1 MKPTH
6 ISQKQS
12 NSGRIKPHTFEQ
24 CLIHYSPMIK
34 SLIKTLRIYKNYEDY
49 YQVGL
54 VALWHAYEHFK
65 EEKGSFSNHSYTTV
79 RGHLLNEMT
88 KESKYNQRFVVVDSY
103 KEEVTYHDEA
113 FLLDQFIS
121 HLDGIST
128 LQKQILI
135 ERFYLN
141 KSFSEIADRCK
152 MPEASVR
159 SSYLYALKRL
169 RKQKTQG

>member
-1 MKPTH
+1 MKTL
-6 ISQKQS
+6 KQT
-12 NSGRIKPHTFEQ
+12 NSGRIKPISFED
-24 CLIHYSPMIK
+24 CLIQYTPMVK

-65 EEKGSFSNHSYTTV
+65 EEKGSFSNHAYTTV

-88 KESKYNQRFVVVDSY
+88 KESKYEQRFVVVDSY
-103 KEEVTYHDEA
+103 KEEVEYHDEA
-113 FLLDQFIS
+113 FLFEQFMS
-121 HLDGIST
+121 HLEGVSS

-135 ERFYLN
+135 DRFYLS
-141 KSFSEIADRCK
+141 KSFSEIAIRCN

-169 RKQKTQG
+169 RKQKTQD

>member
-1 MKPTH
+1 MKTL
-6 ISQKQS
+6 KQT
-12 NSGRIKPHTFEQ
+12 NSGRMKPKSFED
-24 CLIHYSPMIK
+24 CLIQYTPMVK

-54 VALWHAYEHFK
+54 VALWHAFEHFK
-65 EEKGSFSNHSYTTV
+65 EEKGSFSNHAYTTV

-88 KESKYNQRFVVVDSY
+88 KESKYDQRFVVVDSY
-103 KEEVTYHDEA
+103 KEEVHYHDEA
-113 FLLDQFIS
+113 FLFEQFMS
-121 HLDGIST
+121 HLEGVSS

-135 ERFYLN
+135 DRFYLS
-141 KSFSEIADRCK
+141 KSFSEIAIRCN

-169 RKQKTQG
+169 RKQKTQD

>member
-1 MKPTH
+1 MKTL
-6 ISQKQS
+6 KQT
-12 NSGRIKPHTFEQ
+12 NSGRIKPKSFED
-24 CLIHYSPMIK
+24 CLIQYSPMVK

-54 VALWHAYEHFK
+54 VALWHAYEHF
-65 EEKGSFSNHSYTTV
+65 EEKKGSFSNHAYTTV

-88 KESKYNQRFVVVDSY
+88 KQSKYDQRFVVVDSY
-103 KEEVTYHDEA
+103 QEEVHYFDEA
-113 FLLDQFIS
+113 FLFEQFMS
-121 HLDGIST
+121 HLDGVSP
-128 LQKQILI
+128 LQKQILVD
-135 ERFYLN
+135 RFYLS
-141 KSFSEIADRCK
+141 KSFSEIAIRCN